1 MPTEPPTNPIPTDMK
16 FKNILTLI
24 AILLSVAGYAQRQI
38 TGSVRSS
45 ADTTALPGVVVIEL
59 GTNNAVTTDS
69 QGNYKINVRS
79 ESSVLTFSS
88 LGYVQQQQNVGSRRV
103 IGVLLQPDTYAI
115 DAVVAIGYGT
125 TTKSDLTGSV
135 GSLKSRDIESSTAL
149 SVNDIMSGRMAGVMV
164 TSSGGEPGAG
174 FSIRI
179 RGAGS
184 INADMEPLY
193 VIDGIPYEKTATQ
206 SSAFSGMGTSTL
218 DPLALLNPAD
228 IESLEVLKDASATA
242 IYGSRGANGVILI
255 TTKSGKQGQ
264 TKISYSG
271 SVGVA
276 VKPQKEMEMLN
287 AQEYADYQYNIM
299 RYGGVAHNYRYIDD
313 QMMPVS
319 YADSVGHNW
328 QREMF
333 RTALQQ
339 NHNVSVSGGSQ
350 SGDYA
355 VSVGHTSQEG
365 IIENSSYER
374 TTMRIN
380 LNQRITRRLKGNAML
395 TYTSTTQNGSVI
407 SSDVGVGAA
416 AGVIQQMLVFRPVNV
431 GSLDEIDMEQTP
443 PVSNPL
449 LYNEQAVRKN
459 TINRTQYA
467 FSLTYEILP
476 ELNLRTAY
484 SGFVNNVRTKEF
496 MPKVVGPGYQTNGKN
511 TSAYG
516 TDTKWVSETTL
527 NFKKQFNR
535 ISRIDAMLGFTVES
549 LRNRTEST
557 TVQNI
562 LDETLGEESMGWG
575 TEVALPV
582 TNSITETSLMSVFGR
597 VNYTYRNRYLFT
609 ASLRADGSSKFRKGN
624 KFSYFPSAAF
634 AWRISEENFMR
645 SQDVVSNLKLR
656 LSYGRTGNQSIGAY
670 STFDRMSLA
679 YTLYSEK
686 NLAGGIYPSQIG
698 SQDLRWETTD
708 QYNIGIDLG
717 LFNNRINL
725 TADLYRK
732 NSTDLLLQQ
741 PVSHTTGA
749 DYIVNNIGSVRNQ
762 GVEFALNAMV
772 VDNRNFRWETNFNL
786 SMNRN
791 EVLDLGS
798 VDYYL
803 VDPSNNT
810 QFINAFILRKG
821 GSVGD
826 MYGYKYRGVYQY
838 GDFVEFYDVDPVSGA
853 MTLKSPEEC
862 LALYKPNKR
871 YTPMP
876 GVADRA
882 SVNVAPGF
890 AKYAD
895 LDGNGIVNDL
905 DRTVI
910 GHSEPKFYGG
920 WTNSFNYKNIDLKLF
935 VQYSYGNDIF
945 NASMSAYGTAMRLNN
960 KTREIWQGSW
970 KPNAPQNE
978 YPYTTDISGSRDL
991 ASSMSVEDGSYIR
1004 IKEITLGYTF
1014 PTRLI
1019 SRLGIANLRVYV
1031 TAQNLWTISNYSYYD
1046 PEVSFRNPLASG
1058 WDKFSYPRPRTV
1070 MGGVAITF

>member
-1 MPTEPPTNPIPTDMK
+1 MSTELPTNSKKIVMNRK
-16 FKNILTLI
+16 IILTLT
-24 AILLSVAGYAQRQI
+24 AALLSLSLYAQKQV
-38 TGSVRSS
+38 TGVVRSS

-69 QGNYKINVRS
+69 GGGYKINVRS
-79 ESSVLTFSS
+79 DNSVLTFTS
-88 LGYVQQQQNVGSRRV
+88 LGYIQQQQNVGNRKV

-125 TTKSDLTGSV
+125 TKKSDLTGSV
-135 GSLKSRDIESSTAL
+135 GSLKSRDIENSTAL
-149 SVNDIMSGRMAGVMV
+149 SINDIMAGRMAGVMV
-164 TSSGGEPGAG
+164 TSSGGEPGSG

-193 VIDGIPYEKTATQ
+193 VIDGIPYEKSATQ
-206 SSAFSGMGTSTL
+206 STAFGGMGTSSL
-218 DPLALLNPAD
+218 DPLAMLNPAD

-255 TTKSGKQGQ
+255 TTKSGKQGR

-271 SVGVA
+271 SIGVS

-287 AQEYADYQYNIM
+287 AQEFADYRYNIM
-299 RYGGVAHNYRYIDD
+299 KYGGVAADPRYIDD
-313 QMMPVS
+313 QMMPVN

-339 NHNVSVSGGSQ
+339 NHNVSVSGGTQ

-355 VSVGHTSQEG
+355 VSVGHTNQEG
-365 IIENSSYER
+365 IIRNSGYER
-374 TTMRIN
+374 TTMRVN
-380 LNQRITRRLKGNAML
+380 LNQRLTRRLKGNAML
-395 TYTSTTQNGSVI
+395 TYTSTSQNGSVI
-407 SSDVGVGAA
+407 SSDVGIGAA
-416 AGVIQQMLVFRPVNV
+416 SGVIQQMLVFRPVNV
-431 GSLDEIDMEQTP
+431 GSLEEIDMEQTP

-459 TINRTQYA
+459 TVHRTQYA
-467 FSLTYEILP
+467 FSLTYEFLP
-476 ELNLRTAY
+476 ELNLRTSY

-511 TSAYG
+511 TSGYG

-535 ISRIDAMLGFTVES
+535 ISRMDAMLGFTVER

-562 LDETLGEESMGWG
+562 LDESLGEESMGWG

-582 TNSITETSLMSVFGR
+582 VNNVTETSLMSFFGR
-597 VNYTYRNRYLFT
+597 VNYTYRDRYLFT
-609 ASLRADGSSKFRKGN
+609 ASLRADGSSKFRSGN

-645 SQDVVSNLKLR
+645 SQKVVSNLKLR

-670 STFDRMSLA
+670 STFDRMSFA

-686 NLAGGIYPSQIG
+686 ILAGGVYPSQIG
-698 SQDLRWETTD
+698 SQNLRWETTD
-708 QYNIGIDLG
+708 QYNAGLDLG
-717 LFNNRINL
+717 LFDNRINL
-725 TADLYRK
+725 TVDFYRK
-732 NSTDLLLQQ
+732 NSMDLLLQQ

-749 DYIVNNIGSVRNQ
+749 DFIVNNVGSVRNQ
-762 GVEFALNAMV
+762 GLEVTLNAMV
-772 VDNRNFRWETNFNL
+772 LQTRNFWWESNFNL
-786 SMNRN
+786 SINRN
-791 EVLDLGS
+791 KVTDLGS
-798 VDYYL
+798 VNYYL

-821 GSVGD
+821 GSIGD
-826 MYGYKYRGVYQY
+826 MYGYKYKGVYQY
-838 GDFVEFYDVDPVSGA
+838 GDFVEFYNVDPVSGA

-862 LALYKPNKR
+862 LSIYKPNKR

-895 LDGNGIVNDL
+895 LDGNGVVNDL

-910 GHSEPKFYGG
+910 GHSEPKLFGG
-920 WTNSFNYKNIDLKLF
+920 WTNSFNYKNIDLKVF
-935 VQYSYGNDIF
+935 IQYSYGNDIF
-945 NASMSAYGTAMRLNN
+945 NASMSAYGMGMRLNN
-960 KTREIWQGSW
+960 KTRKIWQSTW
-970 KPNAPQNE
+970 TPDDPQNE
-978 YPYTTDISGSRDL
+978 YPYTTDVSGSRDL

-1014 PTRLI
+1014 PARLI
-1019 SRLGIANLRVYV
+1019 SRLGIANLRIYV

-1046 PEVSFRNPLASG
+1046 PEVSFSNPLASG
-1058 WDKFSYPRPRTV
+1058 WDKFNYPRARTV
-1070 MGGVAITF
+1070 MGGLAITF